1 MLFYSLLDNVIC
13 IEISRTC
20 IFIETYIWI
29 NELYLSLLE
38 KVWRMVYGKIRIGDY
53 VVVAV
58 VGGDGEILKLLVE
71 GFSFIS
77 TLISGASSLLSDSG
91 PLIL

>member
-1 MLFYSLLDNVIC
+1 MIC
-13 IEISRTC
+13 IKNSRAC
-20 IFIETYIWI
+20 IFIEMFFLI

-38 KVWRMVYGKIRIGDY
+38 KVWRMVYGKILMGVY

-58 VGGDGEILKLLVE
+58 VGGDWEILKLLVE

-77 TLISGASSLLSDSG
+77 ALKSGASSSLSDSG
-91 PLIL
+91 PLSL